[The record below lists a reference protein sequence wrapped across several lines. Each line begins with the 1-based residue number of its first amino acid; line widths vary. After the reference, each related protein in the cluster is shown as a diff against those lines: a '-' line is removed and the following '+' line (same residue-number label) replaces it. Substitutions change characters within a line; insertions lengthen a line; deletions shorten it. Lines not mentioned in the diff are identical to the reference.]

1 MVQQNKPMMT
11 LVIDPR
17 FSGGTS
23 SAVAREIHTLA
34 PICDL
39 SVVAISSKLFKGQN
53 VHPLIQQACDETH
66 TPLCWDPDVV
76 SSELIALHNPSFLK
90 FDDRLT
96 TRLVCDRL
104 FVVCHENFVRPDGPE
119 GFDVAHCLSL
129 IAQQTLA
136 RKKYLAPISGWNRK
150 CVQDWMSNNVCHWSI
165 APLDWTNICDFEY
178 LPPINNPRDR
188 RGRHSRP
195 GAEKF
200 PPLQDLVISFP
211 QHSETIRILGADSL
225 MAGEHPTHWQLL
237 PFGAEDVDA
246 FLRTIDFFI
255 YYTHPFWQESFG
267 RVIAEAMAAGKVVI
281 TNDATGATF
290 GDGVISAQPNEID
303 SVISGMIGDPI
314 LYQTQVKK
322 GQQSLTKFG
331 VTAFQDRFRHLVDE
345 TKPFKNVPTELEKLY
360 AFL

>member
-1 MVQQNKPMMT
+1 MVQQKQPKLT

-23 SAVAREIHTLA
+23 SAVAMEIHTLA

-53 VHPLIQQACDETH
+53 VHPLIQQACDETN

-76 SSELIALHNPSFLK
+76 SSELITLHNPSFLK
-90 FDDRLT
+90 FDERLT

-104 FVVCHENFVRPDGPE
+104 FVVCHENFLRPDGPE

-136 RKKYLAPISGWNRK
+136 RQKFLAPISGWNRK
-150 CVQDWMSNNVCHWSI
+150 CVDDWVSDNPCTWAI
-165 APLDWTNICDFEY
+165 APVDWTNICDFEY
-178 LPPINNPRDR
+178 VSSITNPRDR

-200 PPLQDLVISFP
+200 PPLYDLMVSFP
-211 QHSETIRILGADSL
+211 QHCETVRILGADSL
-225 MAGEHPTHWQLL
+225 MVGQHPAHWQLL
-237 PFGAEDVDA
+237 PFGAEDVA
-246 FLRTIDFFI
+246 TFLRTIDFFI

-290 GDGVISAQPNEID
+290 GEGVITAAPHEID
-303 SVISGMIGDPI
+303 AIVSGMVANPT
-314 LYQTQVKK
+314 LYQDQVKK
-322 GQQSLTKFG
+322 GQQSLTKFSG
-331 VTAFQDRFRHLVDE
+331 TAFQDRFQSLVKE
-345 TKPFKNVPTELEKLY
+345 TKPFKNLPTESEKLY